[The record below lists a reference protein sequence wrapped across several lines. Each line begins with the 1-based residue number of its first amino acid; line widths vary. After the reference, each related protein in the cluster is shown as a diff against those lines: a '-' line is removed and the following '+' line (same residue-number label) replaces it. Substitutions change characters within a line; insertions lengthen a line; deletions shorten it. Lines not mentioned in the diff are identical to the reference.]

1 MAFLRKNFLI
11 FFLRVV
17 SISTLGGLFLPHYL
31 NAAPILVHETTVT
44 ESSSSVWFE
53 EANTQIN
60 NEGFSS
66 NELEQS
72 PNPNGDESPSTYKA
86 ANHTTNK
93 YSTRQRHTIVVKDND
108 HHGESSLKQLLR
120 SYLNASSAESNQN
133 IKSQNSK
140 PGGATL
146 FIDEAAGSSHEF
158 LNNAKETADDLFA
171 KTVSFVLQPSV
182 SDNNLMTF
190 SILGFGEFTLFGGK
204 DGFVLSIGER
214 SISLFGSGFEN
225 NFENMGS
232 TESGFIDGG
241 TSGVGNGA
249 TSGNN
254 GSAMHAAYLE
264 SGEKNDSEGNSGGGQ
279 NYNKGPSYNRMFAFI
294 LDVLTYPA
302 TLLILLGVLIFNF
315 IKSKRS
321 VRNKKKYQLSS
332 RSGHRRARS
341 YRKRIAEDSIPSS
354 STKQVI

>member
-11 FFLRVV
+11 FSLRV
-17 SISTLGGLFLPHYL
+17 SLIFTLGGLFLPHYL
-31 NAAPILVHETTVT
+31 KAAPILVRETTVT

-72 PNPNGDESPSTYKA
+72 PNSTGDEAPPAYKA
-86 ANHTTNK
+86 ANRTPNK
-93 YSTRQRHTIVVKDND
+93 YSTRRMQTRVVEDND

-120 SYLNASSAESNQN
+120 SYLNASSAENNQN
-133 IKSQNSK
+133 IKAQNSK
-140 PGGATL
+140 PGSATL
-146 FIDEAAGSSHEF
+146 FIDEATEGSREF
-158 LNNAKETADDLFA
+158 LNNAKGTADDLLA

-204 DGFVLSIGER
+204 DGFVLSIGEV
-214 SISLFGSGFEN
+214 SISLFGN
-225 NFENMGS
+225 NFDNSFENMGG
-232 TESGFIDGG
+232 TEPGLTGG
-241 TSGVGNGA
+241 STSGAGSGAASGTNGA
-249 TSGNN
+249 
-254 GSAMHAAYLE
+254 AMQAAYLE
-264 SGEKNDSEGNSGGGQ
+264 SGEKNDSEGSSEITQ

-321 VRNKKKYQLSS
+321 IRSKKKYQRSS

-341 YRKRIAEDSIPSS
+341 YRKRITEDSISS
-354 STKQVI
+354 SPTKQVI